1 MATFKTNKQLEAELR
16 QLDALLGED
25 YELTTPTICDYKAYE
40 VYEQNFEE
48 ARDFLLLYADILIQT
63 GRPYVVEESDKIRRL
78 IDAFDSASNCNE
90 VLLATTNFMIAHSLK
105 QSIGEVAPCNPFKS
119 AAFILGAVK
128 EPYQP
133 DYNEFI
139 GGNE

>member
-1 MATFKTNKQLEAELR
+1 MAVFKTNKQLEAELR
-16 QLDALLGED
+16 QLDALLGDD
-25 YELTTPTICDYKAYE
+25 YELTKPTICDYKAYE
-40 VYEQNFEE
+40 VYEQNFKE
-48 ARDFLLLYADILIQT
+48 ARDFLLPFADILAKT
-63 GRPYVVEESDKIRRL
+63 GRPYIVDESDKIRRL

-90 VLLATTNFMIAHSLK
+90 VLLATTNYMIAYSLK
-105 QSIGEVAPCNPFKS
+105 KSIGEVAPGNPYKS

>member
-16 QLDALLGED
+16 KLDTLLGDETGVIIPTISD
-25 YELTTPTICDYKAYE
+25 YEAYE
-40 VYEQNFEE
+40 VYKQNYVE
-48 ARDFLLLYADILIQT
+48 ARDFLLVYAGMLAET
-63 GRPYVVEESDKIRRL
+63 GKPYVIEESEKIRRL
-78 IDAFDSASNCNE
+78 IDSFYSASNCNE

-105 QSIGEVAPCNPFKS
+105 KSIGEVAPGNTFTS
-119 AAFILGAVK
+119 AAFIIEAVK
-128 EPYQP
+128 ELYRP